1 MPARDVW
8 RARGCTAA
16 CVILIALG
24 TAEASR
30 ECTTGAP
37 TQPYASTH
45 GGADTLKCNVF
56 RHNSGSDADVGSA
69 ASDGARAGEHTC
81 SALSARHTSLLE
93 RGPDGE
99 DLLRGEDRK
108 PQL

>member
-1 MPARDVW
+1 MTD
-8 RARGCTAA
+8 
-16 CVILIALG
+16 
-24 TAEASR
+24 
-30 ECTTGAP
+30 AP

-56 RHNSGSDADVGSA
+56 RHNTTQHTVLEATQMWA
-69 ASDGARAGEHTC
+69 ALQAHASPGEHTC

>member
-1 MPARDVW
+1 MHDRRPNATIRFYTW
-8 RARGCTAA
+8 RRRHAEMQRFQAQHDTAH
-16 CVILIALG
+16 C
-24 TAEASR
+24 
-30 ECTTGAP
+30 
-37 TQPYASTH
+37 
-45 GGADTLKCNVF
+45 
-56 RHNSGSDADVGSA
+56 SGSDADVGSA
-69 ASDGARAGEHTC
+69 ASAGAHASEDTC